1 MNPWNSPLDHRA
13 SLFLLISIRL
23 FVDATR
29 ATATINQSLQS
40 SKSRKMR
47 NPAQNIT
54 GPTWNIV
61 YHRRPYLCFFSLL
74 LWCNENKFFR
84 KIQLVDRRRK
94 NVVNADCRSQIG
106 KWLLLVTG
114 IYQTIVTACAA
125 PPLLACS
132 VFRLDFT
139 GLLYEVICGRPVLAD
154 NLSHLAFVSSNNAR
168 TSRSR
173 HSLAVPDA
181 SRPIDW
187 TNLFTLS
194 CENCSFLERCHVF
207 RKTFRP
213 EEKIQ
218 RLYYIV

>member
-1 MNPWNSPLDHRA
+1 M
-13 SLFLLISIRL
+13 I
-23 FVDATR
+23 
-29 ATATINQSLQS
+29 
-40 SKSRKMR
+40 
-47 NPAQNIT
+47 
-54 GPTWNIV
+54 
-61 YHRRPYLCFFSLL
+61 
-74 LWCNENKFFR
+74 
-84 KIQLVDRRRK
+84 
-94 NVVNADCRSQIG
+94 NADCRSQIG

-125 PPLLACS
+125 PPLLACP

-187 TNLFTLS
+187 MNLFTLS
-194 CENCSFLERCHVF
+194 CENSPNDAMSSGRHFVRKKRFNDYITSCNKLRFHV
-207 RKTFRP
+207 TFRGIP
-213 EEKIQ
+213 EWTNPVCTGSVRKYS
-218 RLYYIV
+218 L